1 MSTKTSKEYKAI
13 KNYIHNELGL
23 TKEDIINAIRSDIR
37 KYVEKCICN
46 TYGNDNNIERM
57 IKSMVDNE
65 LKNKDFNV
73 IPRMV
78 EKVLKDKM
86 LNDIEIVVINKNLND
101 RGYGG

>member
-1 MSTKTSKEYKAI
+1 MSKEYKAI

-23 TKEDIINAIRSDIR
+23 TKEDIINVIRSDIR
-37 KYVEKCICN
+37 QCVERCICN
-46 TYGNDNNIERM
+46 TYGNDYNIEQM
-57 IKSMVDNE
+57 IKFMVDNE

-78 EKVLKDKM
+78 EKVLKDKL
-86 LNDIEIVVINKNLND
+86 LNDIDIVVINKNLND

>member
-1 MSTKTSKEYKAI
+1 MNTKTSKEYKAV

-23 TKEDIINAIRSDIR
+23 TKEDIINVIRPEIR
-37 KYVEKCICN
+37 QYIERCMRN
-46 TYGNDNNIERM
+46 TYGDDNNIERM
-57 IKSMVDNE
+57 IEFMVENK

-101 RGYGG
+101 

>member
-1 MSTKTSKEYKAI
+1 MSKEYKAI

-23 TKEDIINAIRSDIR
+23 TKEDIINVIRSDIR
-37 KYVEKCICN
+37 QCVERCMRN
-46 TYGNDNNIERM
+46 TYGNDNNIEQM
-57 IKSMVDNE
+57 IKLMVDNE

-86 LNDIEIVVINKNLND
+86 LNDIEIIIRNKNIND
-101 RGYGG
+101 

>member
-1 MSTKTSKEYKAI
+1 MSRSKEYKAI

-23 TKEDIINAIRSDIR
+23 TKEDIINVIRYDIR
-37 KYVEKCICN
+37 QCVERCMRN

-57 IKSMVDNE
+57 IKFMVDNE

-86 LNDIEIVVINKNLND
+86 INDIEIIIRNKNIND
-101 RGYGG
+101 

>member
-23 TKEDIINAIRSDIR
+23 TKEDIINAIRLDIR
-37 KYVEKCICN
+37 KYVEECICN
-46 TYGNDNNIERM
+46 TYGNDYNIEQM
-57 IKSMVDNE
+57 IKFMVNNE

-78 EKVLKDKM
+78 EKILKDKM

-101 RGYGG
+101 

>member
-1 MSTKTSKEYKAI
+1 MSKEYKAI

-23 TKEDIINAIRSDIR
+23 TKEDIINVIRSDIR
-37 KYVEKCICN
+37 QYVERCIYN
-46 TYGNDNNIERM
+46 TYGDDNNIKRWIEL
-57 IKSMVDNE
+57 MVENE
-65 LKNKDFNV
+65 LKNKDFNI
-73 IPRMV
+73 IPRTV